1 MSGSAR
7 LLRSINDAAVLRHL
21 MERGPL
27 TRVAIGELTGL
38 AKPTTSQIVRR
49 LAADGLVRVTG
60 HTSGRPGPNAE
71 IYAVEPGAGFAAA
84 VSVRAGAL
92 VAAVC
97 DLTGTVRGSAE
108 VVGLGEP
115 VGDVVEAVKAAARGG
130 KVAVSK
136 LGAVQVAVPGAY
148 DPAADAV
155 RLVDVPGWDRPGV
168 AAALGKRLRTAVA
181 VDNDVNLA
189 AVAERAARAEDSF
202 ALLWLGED
210 GLGLAVDLAGR
221 LIRGARG
228 GAGEIGY
235 LPVSG
240 DDDFHALVSGSAVR
254 DLAAR
259 HGLVAESGTAA
270 VARAYAVQPDP
281 NAPDHLGD
289 PDADPDEFEPFRR
302 ELALRIARG
311 VAAVVAV
318 VEPPVVVLAGEVGRA
333 GGVRLCGHV
342 QEALR
347 DLSVLTADVSPSGV
361 EGDAVLAG
369 AVEAA
374 RSRLWTD
381 LLDGR

>member
-1 MSGSAR
+1 MWGCAAAVGHDRGLGWQEGLRVSGSAR

-148 DPAADAV
+148 DP
-155 RLVDVPGWDRPGV
+155 RRTRCGWWTCPGG
-168 AAALGKRLRTAVA
+168 T
-181 VDNDVNLA
+181 
-189 AVAERAARAEDSF
+189 
-202 ALLWLGED
+202 
-210 GLGLAVDLAGR
+210 GR
-221 LIRGARG
+221 GWRRRWA
-228 GAGEIGY
+228 
-235 LPVSG
+235 
-240 DDDFHALVSGSAVR
+240 SAC
-254 DLAAR
+254 
-259 HGLVAESGTAA
+259 
-270 VARAYAVQPDP
+270 
-281 NAPDHLGD
+281 AP
-289 PDADPDEFEPFRR
+289 
-302 ELALRIARG
+302 
-311 VAAVVAV
+311 
-318 VEPPVVVLAGEVGRA
+318 
-333 GGVRLCGHV
+333 
-342 QEALR
+342 
-347 DLSVLTADVSPSGV
+347 
-361 EGDAVLAG
+361 
-369 AVEAA
+369 
-374 RSRLWTD
+374 RSRWTTT
-381 LLDGR
+381 

>member
-71 IYAVEPGAGFAAA
+71 IYAVEPDAGFAAA

-115 VGDVVEAVKAAARGG
+115 VGDVVEAVKAAARIG

-136 LGAVQVAVPGAY
+136 LGAIQVAVPGAY

-189 AVAERAARAEDSF
+189 AVAERARRAEDSF

-210 GLGLAVDLAGR
+210 GLGLAVDLAGG

-235 LPVSG
+235 LPIGG

-270 VARAYAVQPDP
+270 VARAYAV
-281 NAPDHLGD
+281 G
-289 PDADPDEFEPFRR
+289 ADPDILEAEFDGYRR

-333 GGVRLCGHV
+333 GGVLLCGHV
-342 QEALR
+342 QAALR
-347 DLSVLTADVSPSGV
+347 DLSVLTCEVSPSGV
-361 EGDAVLAG
+361 DGDAVLAG
-369 AVEAA
+369 AIEAA
-374 RSRLWTD
+374 RARRWSD